1 MKGRWQSIHV
11 YHYGF
16 HNGLSHCSVWCTI
29 HNSVY
34 KHLYCAQMCLL
45 GFKVKYVWC
54 NKKTFIFLQIK
65 SNNYTILESLECIS
79 SLYKVFCP
87 SANDVQFL
95 QPKIPFSFI
104 PVRVIV
110 TDYDNCV
117 IRYHTLKIYQC
128 NSKILL
134 LLNLKVWFSHLYSY
148 EYVPEWMGQEC
159 VE

>member
-1 MKGRWQSIHV
+1 
-11 YHYGF
+11 
-16 HNGLSHCSVWCTI
+16 
-29 HNSVY
+29 
-34 KHLYCAQMCLL
+34 MCLL

-104 PVRVIV
+104 PVRFIV

-148 EYVPEWMGQEC
+148 EYVPE
-159 VE
+159 